1 MLDGFATHPPP
12 RDEMKRWQADGLLL
26 AVAAI
31 WGLAFVPQ
39 AWGMES
45 LQPMGF
51 TGLRFALG
59 ALVVA
64 PLAWRERSRPV
75 PPQPTG
81 GPPRWLLL
89 FGLGALIFLGA
100 ALQQIGLVTT
110 SVTNASFLTAL
121 YVPMVPVLGWL
132 LFRRRPHW
140 IAWPAAVGCVA
151 GTWLL
156 TGGQAVHMV
165 TGDWWVIASSLPWA
179 LHVVL
184 VGWAAGRLGAPYTVA
199 CVQFIVCSA
208 LSLIAA
214 VALES
219 MTWEA
224 VRAAAGAIAYT
235 GLISVG
241 VGYTAQV
248 VAQRH
253 TQPADAALVL
263 SSETV
268 FAAIF
273 GALLAG
279 DRLTPSGWAGCG
291 LILGCILLAQ
301 LPMLLRQH
309 QQP

>member
-1 MLDGFATHPPP
+1 
-12 RDEMKRWQADGLLL
+12 MKRWQADGLLL
-26 AVAAI
+26 AVAMI

-39 AWGMES
+39 AWGMEH
-45 LQPMGF
+45 LGPMAF

-64 PLAWRERSRPV
+64 PLAWREHRRNALFERTHGRPASSGLAR
-75 PPQPTG
+75 P
-81 GPPRWLLL
+81 GPPRWMLLG
-89 FGLGALIFLGA
+89 GLGLLIFLGA

-121 YVPMVPVLGWL
+121 YVPAVPL
-132 LFRRRPHW
+132 LAWVIFGRRPHPV
-140 IAWPAAVGCVA
+140 AWPAALGCMA

-156 TGGQAVHMV
+156 TGAQPVAIVS
-165 TGDWWVIASSLPWA
+165 GDWWVIASSLPWA

-199 CVQFIVCSA
+199 SVQFAVCSA
-208 LSLIAA
+208 LSLLVAA
-214 VALES
+214 FTES
-219 MTWEA
+219 IGWDA

-235 GLISVG
+235 GLVSVG

-253 TQPADAALVL
+253 TREADAALLL

-268 FAAIF
+268 FAAVF

-279 DRLTPSGWAGCG
+279 DRLTPQGWAGCAV
-291 LILGCILLAQ
+291 ILGCIVAAQ
-301 LPMLLRQH
+301 LVPLWAGRRAGGR
-309 QQP
+309 

>member
-1 MLDGFATHPPP
+1 MLAGFVIHQNIN
-12 RDEMKRWQADGLLL
+12 MKRWQADGLLL

-39 AWGMES
+39 SWGMDS
-45 LQPMGF
+45 MQPMGF

-64 PLAWRERSRPV
+64 PLAWRERGRAA
-75 PPQPTG
+75 PPQPAG

-89 FGLGALIFLGA
+89 LGLGTLIFLGA
-100 ALQQIGLVTT
+100 ALQQVGMLTT

-121 YVPMVPVLGWL
+121 YVPAVPL
-132 LFRRRPHW
+132 LAWALFGHRPHW
-140 IAWPAAVGCVA
+140 VAWPAALGCVV

-165 TGDWWVIASSLPWA
+165 VGDWWVIASVLPWA

-199 CVQFIVCSA
+199 CVQFAVCSV
-208 LSLIAA
+208 LSLVAA
-214 VALES
+214 AALES
-219 MTWEA
+219 MSWDG

-241 VGYTAQV
+241 IGYTAQV

-253 TQPADAALVL
+253 THAADAALVL
-263 SSETV
+263 SSEAV

-273 GALLAG
+273 GALLVG
-279 DRLTPSGWAGCG
+279 DRLSPSGWAGCAV
-291 LILGCILLAQ
+291 ILSCILLAQ
-301 LPMLLRQH
+301 LPLLAATVLKR
-309 QQP
+309 

>member
-1 MLDGFATHPPP
+1 MT
-12 RDEMKRWQADGLLL
+12 RWQADGLLL

-39 AWGMES
+39 AWGMEN
-45 LQPMGF
+45 LGPMSF

-64 PLAWRERSRPV
+64 PLAWRERGRAARAAPV
-75 PPQPTG
+75 G
-81 GPPRWLLL
+81 GPPRWLLM
-89 FGLGALIFLGA
+89 GALGTLIFLGA
-100 ALQQIGLVTT
+100 ALQQVGLMTT

-121 YVPMVPVLGWL
+121 YVPAVPVLAWL
-132 LFRRRPHW
+132 LFGRRPHW
-140 IAWPAAVGCVA
+140 VAWPAALGCVV

-156 TGGQAVHMV
+156 TGGQAVEMV
-165 TGDWWVIASSLPWA
+165 VGDWWVIASVLPWA

-184 VGWAAGRLGAPYTVA
+184 VGWAAGRLDAPYSVA
-199 CVQFIVCSA
+199 CVQFVVCSA
-208 LSLIAA
+208 LSLVAA
-214 VALES
+214 AALES
-219 MTWEA
+219 ISFDA

-291 LILGCILLAQ
+291 LILACILLAQ
-301 LPMLLRQH
+301 VPLLVKQH
-309 QQP
+309 LRR